1 MSSSRPRSY
10 NALRHRDYRVLWLA
24 EIASMSGSQMMR
36 VAIAWQ
42 IFELTRNPLNL
53 GYLGLA
59 RFVPLVLF
67 GLWGGVI
74 ADRGDR
80 RRTLMVAQLLLMLT
94 SLALVGLTVTGTI
107 TAPAIYLLT
116 ALSATFG
123 AVANP
128 TRQSLI
134 PAIVPLRDLPGA
146 MAMNGL
152 AFQVGGVLGP
162 ALGGILIGLFGVVPL
177 YVFDAVTFLL
187 VAIALATMRSRPVI
201 PDSLS
206 RGMQAVKEGLRFLWA
221 TPILLG
227 IMVLDFVA
235 TFFGFNSVLMPIF
248 ADEVLGGGPQ
258 TLGLLLAAPAIGA
271 VVGSTV
277 MAGIR
282 LPDRAGRG
290 VLLAIAVYG
299 VCILGFGLS
308 TVLVVSLLFLAGSGA
323 ADAVSMAFRH
333 TIRNEVTPSD
343 LRGRI
348 AAAYSTFAI
357 GGPQL
362 GEFEAGV
369 LAALIGAPM
378 AVAVGGIGV
387 LASVATVWLKVPT
400 IARYSTWKDETLL
413 EAAIEPEK

>member
-1 MSSSRPRSY
+1 
-10 NALRHRDYRVLWLA
+10 
-24 EIASMSGSQMMR
+24 
-36 VAIAWQ
+36 
-42 IFELTRNPLNL
+42 
-53 GYLGLA
+53 
-59 RFVPLVLF
+59 
-67 GLWGGVI
+67 
-74 ADRGDR
+74 
-80 RRTLMVAQLLLMLT
+80 
-94 SLALVGLTVTGTI
+94 
-107 TAPAIYLLT
+107 
-116 ALSATFG
+116 
-123 AVANP
+123 
-128 TRQSLI
+128 
-134 PAIVPLRDLPGA
+134 
-146 MAMNGL
+146 
-152 AFQVGGVLGP
+152 
-162 ALGGILIGLFGVVPL
+162 LGGILIGLFGVVPL

-323 ADAVSMAFRH
+323 ADAVRKAFRH